1 MILQTTHLPGRTGGG
16 ARDPLLPATLHRE
29 LEDQEATAWLT
40 EPMIATDT
48 DIAMTWTWRLGGE
61 ATETGTRGHGPGPR
75 PSIHLVADGPRAAAG
90 PGLRGEILSLQ
101 GSRGTPGKT
110 RRRCGVS
117 TARTATSPSTTGT
130 A

>member
-1 MILQTTHLPGRTGGG
+1 MIRRTMHPLGQAGGD
-16 ARDPLLPATLHRE
+16 ARGPLLPATRHRE
-29 LEDQEATAWLT
+29 LEDQEATVWLSAA
-40 EPMIATDT
+40 MIATDSA
-48 DIAMTWTWRLGGE
+48 AMTSTWRSGGE
-61 ATETGTRGHGPGPR
+61 ATEAGIRDHGPGPR
-75 PSIHLVADGPRAAAG
+75 PSTQLAADGLQAAAG
-90 PGLRGEILSLQ
+90 LGLRGEILSLQ